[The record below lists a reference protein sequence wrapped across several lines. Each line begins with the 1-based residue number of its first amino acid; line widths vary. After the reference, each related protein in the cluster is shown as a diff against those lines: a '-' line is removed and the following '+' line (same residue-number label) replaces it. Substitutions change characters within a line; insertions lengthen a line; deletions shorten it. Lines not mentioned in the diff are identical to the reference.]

1 MSEAPE
7 RGRFRRRH
15 YLVNKEFQIRFT
27 RNIISYMMLVVLV
40 ASGVVYF
47 AFWYTINKLG
57 IVLDELIVAI
67 FVSVG
72 VALMAE
78 AIFVLPLVV
87 VASIFLTHTV
97 AGPLVRIKRVLSQM
111 GQGNFSQRISLRK
124 GDELGDLAET
134 VNQLAQDLERRQGHP

>member
-1 MSEAPE
+1 MDQSEP
-7 RGRFRRRH
+7 RSRFRRRH
-15 YLVNKEFQIRFT
+15 YLVNKDFQIRFT
-27 RNIISYMMLVVLV
+27 RNIISYMVLVVLV
-40 ASGVVYF
+40 ASGVVYY
-47 AFWYTINKLG
+47 AFWYTINKMG

-78 AIFVLPLVV
+78 AIFVLPLIV
-87 VASIFLTHTV
+87 VASIFLTHKV

-111 GQGNFSQRISLRK
+111 GQGNFSQRIQLRK

-134 VNQLAQDLERRQGHP
+134 VNQLAQDMEQKR

>member
-1 MSEAPE
+1 MSDTPE

-15 YLVNKEFQIRFT
+15 YLVNKDFQIRFT

-40 ASGVVYF
+40 ASGVVYY
-47 AFWYTINKLG
+47 AFYYTINKMG

-78 AIFVLPLVV
+78 AIFVLPLIV
-87 VASIFLTHTV
+87 VASIFLTHKV

-124 GDELGDLAET
+124 GDELSDLAET
-134 VNQLAQDLERRQGHP
+134 VNQLAQDLEARNKP